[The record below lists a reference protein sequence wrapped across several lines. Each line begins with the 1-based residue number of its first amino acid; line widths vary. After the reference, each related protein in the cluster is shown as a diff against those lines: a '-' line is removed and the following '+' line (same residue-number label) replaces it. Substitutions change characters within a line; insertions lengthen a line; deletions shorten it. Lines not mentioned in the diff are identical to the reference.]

1 MSAAPVLIIGG
12 GFAGASAALRLAKHG
27 IATLL
32 LEARDRV
39 GGRVYTQEV
48 AGHPVDVGGSNI
60 HGYQRSDN
68 PARQL
73 AEELGIKCHIPQ
85 SGGPRVFFGGKALDE
100 AEVTAAQQKIDQL
113 IDAKLAQA
121 QAASGPESDVG
132 LDSLIDNIRSIAPF
146 AEGLA
151 RIPEIPTGLRLETI
165 SAKYYKT
172 ENAMVGVDALA
183 EGGYQCVSPFNVSLS
198 LALTNRSSP
207 LASPAK

>member
-1 MSAAPVLIIGG
+1 MSAPVLIVGG

-27 IATLL
+27 VSTVL

-39 GGRVYTQEV
+39 GGRVYTQQV
-48 AGHPVDVGGSNI
+48 AGNPVDVGGSNI

-73 AEELGIKCHIPQ
+73 AEELGIACHIPK
-85 SGGPRVFFGGKALDE
+85 SGGPRVFFGGQPV
-100 AEVTAAQQKIDQL
+100 AEGEVAAAQEKIDQL

-132 LDSLIDNIRSIAPF
+132 LDSVIDSIRAVAPF

-151 RIPEIPTGLRLETI
+151 RIPEIPTGLRLEQI

-183 EGGYQCVSPFNVSLS
+183 EGGYKWVALS
-198 LALTNRSSP
+198 KLSST
-207 LASPAK
+207 KIHFHR